1 MSRACP
7 GQNASCFSE
16 RASLYLKH
24 WDIPVSLGVGNPR
37 RENLAIKNGGQ
48 NRQGRKETKGSTE
61 GDSESAKGLQD
72 RGIGETQKDARQLAG
87 RQGPGAALNLEP
99 PGCRGELLCTQTPRG
114 TNQASG
120 FRAHLHMHCTP
131 QGALPPGATSVLN
144 TTVVEGFPQ

>member
-1 MSRACP
+1 MSRTCP

-61 GDSESAKGLQD
+61 GDSESAKGFTGQRNRRD
-72 RGIGETQKDARQLAG
+72 TERRQAAG
-87 RQGPGAALNLEP
+87 RAPGSRCCAQPGAARL
-99 PGCRGELLCTQTPRG
+99 PGRAPLHADTQRHQSGERVPSSFAYALHPSGC
-114 TNQASG
+114 ASSG
-120 FRAHLHMHCTP
+120 RHL
-131 QGALPPGATSVLN
+131 GAKHNCS
-144 TTVVEGFPQ
+144 